1 MLKNYR
7 FNIGKRFAMPP
18 TMRLCMS
25 SATKYAQT
33 NNPLE
38 VKMSSEM
45 NATVGSKVIVKVGC
59 REIEAVV
66 LEITEAGCRVKSIA
80 SGKEFSVKKIL
91 RIIEP
96 EDTSVE
102 VEELDAPNPAPE
114 SAPAEKPVKKLSL
127 LDAAVE
133 VLKTSGQPMN
143 TREIVKAATESGL
156 WIPTACRTPEQT
168 LYGSIFREIA
178 TKENPRIVKAE
189 QKGKFILG

>member
-1 MLKNYR
+1 
-7 FNIGKRFAMPP
+7 MPQ

-33 NNPLE
+33 NNPRE
-38 VKMSSEM
+38 VKMSSET
-45 NATVGSKVIVKVGC
+45 NATIGSKVIVKVGC

-66 LEITEAGCRVKSIA
+66 LEITEAGCRVKSLA
-80 SGKEFSVKKIL
+80 SGKEFTVKKII
-91 RIIEP
+91 RVIEP
-96 EDTSVE
+96 EDTSLE
-102 VEELDAPNPAPE
+102 IEEQDAPNPAPE
-114 SAPAEKPVKKLSL
+114 SAAPVKKLSL

-143 TREIVKAATESGL
+143 TREIVKAATDSGL

>member
-1 MLKNYR
+1 
-7 FNIGKRFAMPP
+7 
-18 TMRLCMS
+18 
-25 SATKYAQT
+25 
-33 NNPLE
+33 
-38 VKMSSEM
+38 MSSET
-45 NATVGSKVIVKVGC
+45 NAMVGSKVIVKVGC

-66 LEITEAGCRVKSIA
+66 LEVTESGCRVKSIA

-178 TKENPRIVKAE
+178 TKENPRIAKAG

>member
-1 MLKNYR
+1 
-7 FNIGKRFAMPP
+7 MPQ
-18 TMRLCMS
+18 TMRLRMS

-33 NNPLE
+33 NNPRE
-38 VKMSSEM
+38 VKMSSET
-45 NATVGSKVIVKVGC
+45 NATIGSKVIVKVGC

-66 LEITEAGCRVKSIA
+66 LEITEAGCRVKSLA

-143 TREIVKAATESGL
+143 TREIVKAATDSGL

-178 TKENPRIVKAE
+178 TKENPRIVKAG